1 MNSTIARRTALAAIF
16 AAPVAASTF
25 LLTPASA
32 ASVSVIVNGQQVS
45 FDQPPI
51 ERAGRVFVPLRGV
64 FERLGAS
71 VVYANGIINATG
83 NGRNI
88 SLRIGST
95 QATVNGQTQGLDVAP
110 FLVGSRTLVPL
121 RFVAQALGAA
131 VDWNNNTSTVTIT
144 GSGGGGNAAPQ
155 NTPPANRSFYL
166 SNQRPAPNGSAN
178 TQTPAIHATFSE
190 PVQQSSLRVN
200 IDGRDVTNDV
210 YSNANGFDVTP
221 SFQLPSGTHHVRV
234 TGSTQA
240 GASFSTGWSFTTG
253 GAATQNFVRGIQP
266 APGTKVS
273 GSFNLSGHTIPG
285 SQVHIVANGVSTA
298 FGVFEIGTGAYQTTV
313 QADGNGVFSTAISL
327 NNVSGAQVRVLIQS
341 VAPDGSSVERSY
353 TYSM

>member
-1 MNSTIARRTALAAIF
+1 MSTSVP
-16 AAPVAASTF
+16 APV
-25 LLTPASA
+25 SA
-32 ASVSVIVNGQQVS
+32 AGVSVIVNGQQVS

-71 VVYANGIINATG
+71 VVYANGVINATG

-144 GSGGGGNAAPQ
+144 GSGGNAAAPSNQ
-155 NTPPANRSFYL
+155 SFNL
-166 SNQRPAPNGSAN
+166 SNQRPAPNGSVN
-178 TQTPAIHATFSE
+178 TLNPAIRATFSE
-190 PVQQSSLRVN
+190 PVQQSTLRVR
-200 IDGRDVTNDV
+200 IDGRDVTSDV

-221 SFQLPSGTHHVRV
+221 SFQLPAGTHRV
-234 TGSTQA
+234 NLTGTTQA
-240 GASFSTGWSFTTG
+240 GASFSTGWSFSTG
-253 GAATQNFVRGIQP
+253 GAAGANYIRNVQP
-266 APGTKVS
+266 AEGSHVS
-273 GSFNLSGHTIPG
+273 SNFNFSGRTLPG
-285 SQVHIVANGVSTA
+285 SQVRIVANGQATA
-298 FGVFEIGTGAYQTTV
+298 FGVFQVGTGAYQTTV
-313 QADGNGVFSTAISL
+313 TADSNGVFSTAISL
-327 NNVSGAQVRVLIQS
+327 NNIS
-341 VAPDGSSVERSY
+341 GSSVTVLVQSIGPGGASIERRY

>member
-1 MNSTIARRTALAAIF
+1 MNSTIARRTALAAVL
-16 AAPVAASTF
+16 AAPVAATSI
-25 LLTPASA
+25 LVTPVSA
-32 ASVSVIVNGQQVS
+32 ASVSVIVNGQQIS

-64 FERLGAS
+64 FEHLGAS

-95 QATVNGQTQGLDVAP
+95 QATVNGQTQNLDVAP
-110 FLVGSRTLVPL
+110 FLVGARTLVPL

-155 NTPPANRSFYL
+155 PPSNRSFNL
-166 SNQRPAPNGSAN
+166 SNQKPGPNASVGTLN
-178 TQTPAIHATFSE
+178 PAIHATFSE
-190 PVQQSSLRVN
+190 PVQQSSLKVS
-200 IDGRDVTNDV
+200 IDDRDVTSDV

-221 SFQLPSGTHHVRV
+221 SFQLPAGTHHVRV
-234 TGSTQA
+234 TGTTQA
-240 GASFSTGWSFTTG
+240 GASFSTGWSFNTG
-253 GAATQNFVRGIQP
+253 GAAGTNFIRSVQP
-266 APGTKVS
+266 ADNAKVS
-273 GSFNLSGHTIPG
+273 GTFNFSGHTVPG
-285 SQVHIVANGVSTA
+285 SRVNIVANGQATA
-298 FGVFEIGTGAYQTTV
+298 FGVFQIGTGAYQTTV
-313 QADGNGVFSTAISL
+313 TADSNGVFSTSISL
-327 NNVSGAQVRVLIQS
+327 NNISGSQVRVLVQS
-341 VAPDGSSVERSY
+341 IAPDGSSVQRIF